1 MAAWTISIGQKR
13 SCMSAFA
20 LELSLPLALS
30 LALLLTSCDST
41 NHSLEPI
48 NSLSSSEEVEHDD
61 SSSNVDKNTELL
73 KIDGLRSDK
82 PSGYLA
88 PEAIAPKLKYPVN
101 DFTNTL
107 SAAERVDLDHKIQTI
122 HHDGVLQIGIVVLH
136 TTAEIPIY
144 DYAMTVAKSWG
155 LGSPN
160 NNNGLLML
168 VAVEDRQI
176 YILTGLDIEDKLT
189 DERVAMVIDTYITP
203 AFAKQNYAQGLSK
216 AIEVFA
222 SEMRGSE

>member
-1 MAAWTISIGQKR
+1 MAPLIISIGQKWNV
-13 SCMSAFA
+13 MSVFA
-20 LELSLPLALS
+20 LGLSLS
-30 LALLLTSCDST
+30 LALLLTSCDSA

-48 NSLSSSEEVEHDD
+48 NSLSNVEDIEQDD
-61 SSSNVDKNTELL
+61 SSSSVDDNTELL
-73 KIDGLRSDK
+73 KNESLRSDK
-82 PSGYLA
+82 PNGYLA
-88 PEAIAPKLKYPVN
+88 PKAVVAKLNYPVN

-107 SAAERVDLDHKIQTI
+107 SAAERVDLDNKIQAI
-122 HHDGVLQIGIVVLH
+122 HNEGVLQIGIVVLN
-136 TTAEIPIY
+136 TTADIPIY

-155 LGSPN
+155 LGSRN

-189 DERVAMVIDTYITP
+189 DERVARVIDKHITP

-216 AIEVFA
+216 AIDVFA
-222 SEMRGSE
+222 NDMRASE